1 MLTRIS
7 VFWLEINHPIF
18 AQMIEEPVKFL
29 KKTSIDNSILIKKII
44 NEIYDRKNHV

>member
-18 AQMIEEPVKFL
+18 AQMIEEPVKFF